1 MSEKDQ
7 SQDIIEQMKE
17 VEERIRNL
25 KKEVGGLKEKR
36 KKKEIE
42 DRLKVETWG
51 RSIKNQSM
59 KTLA

>member
-17 VEERIRNL
+17 VEESIRNL
-25 KKEVGGLKEKR
+25 KKEVEGLKEKR

-59 KTLA
+59 KALA

>member
-1 MSEKDQ
+1 
-7 SQDIIEQMKE
+7 MKE
-17 VEERIRNL
+17 VEESIRNL
-25 KKEVGGLKEKR
+25 KKEVEGLKEKR

-59 KTLA
+59 KALA